1 MKRIIELKAKSVAE
15 NNFFDFTQTND
26 ALAELSASLQNLEN
40 LLAVKSETAAK
51 ENKKQAQALKE
62 ATTWNC
68 SRRRRCRAARC
79 ATGGARFRKRPKTAN
94 TSRMR
99 RSEEHTSELQSQR

>member
-1 MKRIIELKAKSVAE
+1 MKIIIELKAKSVAE

-62 ATTWNC
+62 
-68 SRRRRCRAARC
+68 
-79 ATGGARFRKRPKTAN
+79 
-94 TSRMR
+94 
-99 RSEEHTSELQSQR
+99 SEIKLSLLRETSEGVLGKMDSLINKLDNVLENNGTSHDNN